1 MILALLMADP
11 VVMDGSVAELPG
23 AFAKK
28 MIFRYFQFNLKGF
41 TGWGALKKGR
51 NRMRKSQML

>member
-28 MIFRYFQFNLKGF
+28 DDFQFNLKGF
-41 TGWGALKKGR
+41 AGWGALKKGR
-51 NRMRKSQML
+51 NRMGKSQML

>member
-23 AFAKK
+23 AFAYQKTTL
-28 MIFRYFQFNLKGF
+28 IFSLIWKDWR
-41 TGWGALKKGR
+41 WGEWKKGR
-51 NRMRKSQML
+51 NNW